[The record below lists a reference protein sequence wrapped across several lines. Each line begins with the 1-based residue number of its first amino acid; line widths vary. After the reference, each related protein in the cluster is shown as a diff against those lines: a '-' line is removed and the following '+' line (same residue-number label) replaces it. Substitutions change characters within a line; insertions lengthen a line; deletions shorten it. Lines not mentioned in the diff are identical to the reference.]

1 MPEETKGTDPVSPE
15 SSSPAGAP
23 AAPGEGAGS
32 GGAKASAETSPASAA
47 STVPPPA
54 APAAKT
60 ETPAS
65 AKPVES
71 AQPAAAPATGEKP
84 AAPAAARAA
93 DPAKAAAAE
102 PVKPATPAT
111 AEKPAAPAAAKPAT
125 PAAAKPAPK
134 PEGPK
139 PEPWESELVTAL
151 RSQYGS
157 GIKEASTYVGQKYL
171 VVDSSLVYEIL
182 LRMRHDELFDY
193 CVDITA
199 VHYPKREAQFD
210 IVYILYSFRHN
221 ERVRIKTHIKDGEH
235 LRTAVTI
242 WETANWLERE
252 VFDMFG
258 LVFDGHPDLKRI
270 LMPDGWKGHP
280 LRKDYPILQQ
290 DQEWV
295 KINLGIESGQ

>member
-32 GGAKASAETSPASAA
+32 GGAKASAETSPTSAA
-47 STVPPPA
+47 PTVPPPS
-54 APAAKT
+54 APAAKA
-60 ETPAS
+60 ETPAGAKAAEP
-65 AKPVES
+65 AKPAAASKPAEP
-71 AQPAAAPATGEKP
+71 AKPAAAPATG
-84 AAPAAARAA
+84 A
-93 DPAKAAAAE
+93 
-102 PVKPATPAT
+102 
-111 AEKPAAPAAAKPAT
+111 KPAAPAAAKPAT

-182 LRMRHDELFDY
+182 VRMCHDELFDY

-210 IVYILYSFRHN
+210 IVYILYSFHHN
-221 ERVRIKTHIKDGEH
+221 ERARIKTQIKDGEH
-235 LRTAVTI
+235 LRTAVEI

-258 LVFDGHPDLKRI
+258 IVFDGHPDLKRI

>member
-15 SSSPAGAP
+15 PSSPA
-23 AAPGEGAGS
+23 AAPVASGEGAGS
-32 GGAKASAETSPASAA
+32 GAKASAETSSSSAA
-47 STVPPPA
+47 PTVPPSS
-54 APAAKT
+54 APAAK
-60 ETPAS
+60 
-65 AKPVES
+65 
-71 AQPAAAPATGEKP
+71 AAA
-84 AAPAAARAA
+84 
-93 DPAKAAAAE
+93 
-102 PVKPATPAT
+102 
-111 AEKPAAPAAAKPAT
+111 

-139 PEPWESELVTAL
+139 PEPWEADLVTRL

-171 VVDSSLVYEIL
+171 VVDSSIVYEIL
-182 LRMRHDELFDY
+182 LRMRQDELFDY

-210 IVYILYSFRHN
+210 IVYILYSFHHN
-221 ERVRIKTHIKDGEH
+221 QRVRIKTQIKDGER
-235 LRTAVTI
+235 LRTAVEI

-258 LVFDGHPDLKRI
+258 IEFDGHPDLKRI

-295 KINLGIESGQ
+295 QINLGIESGQ